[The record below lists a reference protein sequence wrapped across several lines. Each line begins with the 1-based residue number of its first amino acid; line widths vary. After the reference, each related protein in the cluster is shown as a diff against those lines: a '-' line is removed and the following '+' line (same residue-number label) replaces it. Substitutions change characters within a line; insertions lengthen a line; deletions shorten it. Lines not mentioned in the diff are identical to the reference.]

1 MENCCN
7 KIFYDFWIQTVVL
20 LVYGM
25 PGVKK
30 CAESSG
36 WQWFICFIRFDLG
49 ALLCDLIIFS
59 DLHNWHLK
67 CNKNVLFS
75 FLMAI
80 NSWKKSEKWSNFC
93 LNLASCSSSAIS
105 HCKKCFINALQ
116 FTNGIL
122 FLKIFSY
129 NPKVLF

>member
-36 WQWFICFIRFDLG
+36 WQWFMFYQIWFG
-49 ALLCDLIIFS
+49 
-59 DLHNWHLK
+59 
-67 CNKNVLFS
+67 
-75 FLMAI
+75 
-80 NSWKKSEKWSNFC
+80 
-93 LNLASCSSSAIS
+93 SSAVWFDYFFGFAQLTFEMQQ
-105 HCKKCFINALQ
+105 KRVVF
-116 FTNGIL
+116 
-122 FLKIFSY
+122 FSY
-129 NPKVLF
+129 GHQ